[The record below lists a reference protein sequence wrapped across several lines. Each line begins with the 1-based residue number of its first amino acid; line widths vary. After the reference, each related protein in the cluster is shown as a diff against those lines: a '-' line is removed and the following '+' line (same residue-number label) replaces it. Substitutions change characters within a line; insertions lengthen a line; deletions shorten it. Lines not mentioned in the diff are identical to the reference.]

1 MTRFAFRISTALT
14 VTALAALLVGYWL
27 GGRQHPQPAAGVGCP
42 YQLSCP
48 FCRGRTAF
56 DRDPTHHEN
65 AFEHIGLEPK
75 DEWERG
81 WQSGLRHHQRGQA
94 DE

>member
-1 MTRFAFRISTALT
+1 MTRFAFRITTSLI
-14 VTALAALLVGYWL
+14 VTALVALLVGYWL
-27 GGRQHPQPAAGVGCP
+27 GGRQRPQPAAGVGCP
-42 YQLSCP
+42 YQLACP

-56 DRDPTHHEN
+56 DADRPITDN
-65 AFEHIGLEPK
+65 DFRHIGLEPK

-81 WQSGLRHHQRGQA
+81 WQSGLRHRQRGQA